1 MILFDHII
9 TMMLLLLR
17 INQVLSNVVKNEIHQ
32 IFSNTIVKQKKCL
45 FIPHS
50 AMIVFA
56 QSFLPKPLKSV
67 NKFKMSI
74 IHQKVVQIL
83 RVASL
88 QIQKSTS
95 LTENLLQNQ
104 LNQKLSSIINNLL
117 SLSLILNNEYKQI
130 NNYTKI
136 HNPSLQLLS
145 SSTMDTNNLRIILFS
160 LLTKTVIK

>member
-1 MILFDHII
+1 MILYNHKII
-9 TMMLLLLR
+9 MMLLLLR
-17 INQVLSNVVKNEIHQ
+17 INFVLNNVVKNEIHQ
-32 IFSNTIVKQKKCL
+32 IFSNTIVKTKKCL

-56 QSFLPKPLKSV
+56 QSFLQKQLKSV

-74 IHQKVVQIL
+74 IHQKVVPIL
-83 RVASL
+83 RVVFL
-88 QIQKSTS
+88 LIQKSKS
-95 LTENLLQNQ
+95 LTENLPLNL

-136 HNPSLQLLS
+136 HNH
-145 SSTMDTNNLRIILFS
+145 
-160 LLTKTVIK
+160 